1 MEREARLYELES
13 RLNSHEA
20 RCEERDKTIFNDL
33 AELKDEI
40 NELRALLTKLGI
52 LLTSGVAG
60 TLVTVL
66 MRG

>member
-1 MEREARLYELES
+1 MEKEARLYELES
-13 RLNSHEA
+13 RLNSHEV
-20 RCEERDKTIFNDL
+20 RSEERDKTIFNDL

-40 NELRALLTKLGI
+40 KELRALLTKLGI